1 MTRVAIPKPR
11 VLTPD
16 DVERIRQLYAE
27 SDRILDEL
35 FDHPGDDN
43 QKLVARLNAIDITI
57 AGITGERI
65 LIDNINETL

>member
-16 DVERIRQLYAE
+16 DVERIRQLNAE

-35 FDHPGDDN
+35 FDHPGAYN
-43 QKLVARLNAIDITI
+43 PARAARLNEIDITI